1 MATHRQAKECIE
13 AVIFMVIQLGLT
25 SLRKDTVR
33 LLDTKKALHNF
44 QPLKYKA
51 YLPKK

>member
-1 MATHRQAKECIE
+1 MATHRQAKECVE
-13 AVIFMVIQLGLT
+13 AIIFVIIQLGLT
-25 SLRKDTVR
+25 TLRQDVVK
-33 LLDTKKALHNF
+33 LFETKKALHNF